1 MAYNDNL
8 NGFLSVFQTIVNDI
22 VRTLNNDDASFDFMD
37 VALNRLNALWRNL
50 GRMVTAYPQCNLLT
64 EDFQRLITIIEDIK
78 GFKTVKRIWIWWKR
92 NILKG
97 KSKSETEHIGLR
109 LSQYG
114 GIGRPRYHIS
124 REQLEFLVEIG
135 FSRKCMASLLHV
147 SISSIKRRLRD
158 YRILL
163 RRRYAVIS
171 DTDLD
176 NHVRRITQ
184 FNRSLGQRMV
194 QGILKTEGIV
204 LQRRRVAESLIRVDE
219 AGIAIRWCRTIR
231 RRSYQVSG
239 PNALWHVD
247 GNHKLIRSRNICN
260 FEIYTY
266 FIIFI

>member
-8 NGFLSVFQTIVNDI
+8 NGFLSVCQTIVNDI

-37 VALNRLNALWRNL
+37 VSLNRLNALWRNL

-78 GFKTVKRIWIWWKR
+78 G
-92 NILKG
+92 
-97 KSKSETEHIGLR
+97 SETEHIGLR

-147 SISSIKRRLRD
+147 SVSSIKRRLRD

-194 QGILKTEGIV
+194 QGI
-204 LQRRRVAESLIRVDE
+204 
-219 AGIAIRWCRTIR
+219 
-231 RRSYQVSG
+231 
-239 PNALWHVD
+239 
-247 GNHKLIRSRNICN
+247 
-260 FEIYTY
+260 
-266 FIIFI
+266 